1 LSEKRHRAYWL
12 KIRNFNVFSMVK
24 LVPKPHNAGIE
35 CGRFRKVYMFK
46 IAKTAAFVLA
56 AMASVLAVAQRSQGR
71 LERKPSP
78 ATSTAPAAQSATQTS
93 PGLQQFVTSQNSY
106 RGNSKSNSVPNTG
119 LPASPQSIVRPMAPI
134 QAIPAAR
141 QVIAPTAVATT
152 APAPD
157 SQPVANSTPSRE
169 ATAAVHY
176 AQGQLTVNAQ
186 NASLGTVLKL
196 ISAKTGAVIDLA
208 PELQNEPVIAQI
220 GPSAVRE
227 VLTGLLDSP
236 RIDYIIM
243 GTGDAP
249 GSLERIVVRT
259 RQSFARTAMAG
270 GRASQPRPQDADTE
284 AKLEE
289 NGRPTAAVA
298 PAAEPM
304 TQEQLME
311 NWRKIREEKRLAEI
325 EQQRQDRENEQTQ
338 VQVEPQPQPEPQP
351 DNPPPAENPPLK

>member
-1 LSEKRHRAYWL
+1 
-12 KIRNFNVFSMVK
+12 
-24 LVPKPHNAGIE
+24 
-35 CGRFRKVYMFK
+35 MFK
-46 IAKTAAFVLA
+46 IAKTTAFVLA

-78 ATSTAPAAQSATQTS
+78 ATSAAPAAQSGTQTS
-93 PGLQQFVTSQNSY
+93 PGSQQFVTSQNSF
-106 RGNSKSNSVPNTG
+106 RPNPKSNAVPNTG
-119 LPASPQSIVRPMAPI
+119 FPASPQSIVRPMPPI
-134 QAIPAAR
+134 QASPLAGK
-141 QVIAPTAVATT
+141 VIAPIAVAIS
-152 APAPD
+152 APVPD
-157 SQPVANSTPSRE
+157 SHPVVTPQPVVNSTPSRE
-169 ATAAVHY
+169 ATATVHY
-176 AQGQLTVNAQ
+176 AQGQLTVSAQ
-186 NASLGTVLKL
+186 NASLGMVLKL

-270 GRASQPRPQDADTE
+270 GRASQPRPQDGETE

-289 NGRPTAAVA
+289 NGRPTAGVA
-298 PAAEPM
+298 PAAEPL

-338 VQVEPQPQPEPQP
+338 VQVEPQPQLEPQP

>member
-1 LSEKRHRAYWL
+1 
-12 KIRNFNVFSMVK
+12 
-24 LVPKPHNAGIE
+24 
-35 CGRFRKVYMFK
+35 MFK

-56 AMASVLAVAQRSQGR
+56 AMASVLAVAQRSQGH

-78 ATSTAPAAQSATQTS
+78 GTGAGPVAQSGTQAS
-93 PGLQQFVTSQNSY
+93 PGSQQFVTSQNSF
-106 RGNSKSNSVPNTG
+106 RPNSKSSTVSTTT
-119 LPASPQSIVRPMAPI
+119 LPASPQSMVRPIAPI
-134 QAIPAAR
+134 QATPVAR
-141 QVIAPTAVATT
+141 QVIAPTAVATS
-152 APAPD
+152 APVTNV
-157 SQPVANSTPSRE
+157 QPVVNPTPSSE
-169 ATAAVHY
+169 TTASVHY
-176 AQGQLTVNAQ
+176 AQGQLTVSAQ

-249 GSLERIVVRT
+249 GGLERIVVRT

-270 GRASQPRPQDADTE
+270 GRASQPRPQDVETE
-284 AKLEE
+284 TKFEE
-289 NGRPTAAVA
+289 NGRPTAGIAAA
-298 PAAEPM
+298 PAPL

-325 EQQRQDRENEQTQ
+325 EQQRQARENEQTQ

>member
-1 LSEKRHRAYWL
+1 ML
-12 KIRNFNVFSMVK
+12 
-24 LVPKPHNAGIE
+24 
-35 CGRFRKVYMFK
+35 KVYMLK

-56 AMASVLAVAQRSQGR
+56 AMAPVLAVAQRSQGH

-78 ATSTAPAAQSATQTS
+78 ATSAAPAAQSGTQTS
-93 PGLQQFVTSQNSY
+93 PGSQQFVTSQNSF
-106 RGNSKSNSVPNTG
+106 RPNPKSNAVPNTG
-119 LPASPQSIVRPMAPI
+119 LPASPQSIVRPMPPIPASPLAGQVAAPI
-134 QAIPAAR
+134 
-141 QVIAPTAVATT
+141 AVATS
-152 APAPD
+152 APVTNV
-157 SQPVANSTPSRE
+157 QPVVNPTPSRE
-169 ATAAVHY
+169 ATASVHY
-176 AQGQLTVNAQ
+176 AQGQLTVSAQ
-186 NASLGTVLKL
+186 NASLGAVLKL

-270 GRASQPRPQDADTE
+270 GRASQPRPQDGGTE

-289 NGRPTAAVA
+289 NGRPTAGVA
-298 PAAEPM
+298 PAAEPL

-351 DNPPPAENPPLK
+351 DNPPPAENPPQK

>member
-1 LSEKRHRAYWL
+1 
-12 KIRNFNVFSMVK
+12 
-24 LVPKPHNAGIE
+24 
-35 CGRFRKVYMFK
+35 MFK

-56 AMASVLAVAQRSQGR
+56 AMASVLAVAQRSQGH

-78 ATSTAPAAQSATQTS
+78 ATSAAPAAQSGTQTS
-93 PGLQQFVTSQNSY
+93 PASQQFVTSQNSF
-106 RGNSKSNSVPNTG
+106 RPNPKSNAVPNTG
-119 LPASPQSIVRPMAPI
+119 LPASPQSIVRPMPPI
-134 QAIPAAR
+134 QASPLAG
-141 QVIAPTAVATT
+141 QVIAPIAVAIS
-152 APAPD
+152 APVPD
-157 SQPVANSTPSRE
+157 SHPVVNPQPAVNSTPSRE
-169 ATAAVHY
+169 AIASVHY
-176 AQGQLTVNAQ
+176 AQGQLTVSAQ

-270 GRASQPRPQDADTE
+270 GRASQPRLQDAETE

-289 NGRPTAAVA
+289 NGRPTAGGVA
-298 PAAEPM
+298 PAAEPL

>member
-1 LSEKRHRAYWL
+1 
-12 KIRNFNVFSMVK
+12 
-24 LVPKPHNAGIE
+24 
-35 CGRFRKVYMFK
+35 MFK

-56 AMASVLAVAQRSQGR
+56 AMASVLAVAQRSQGH

-78 ATSTAPAAQSATQTS
+78 ATSAAPAAQSGTQTS
-93 PGLQQFVTSQNSY
+93 PGSQQFVTSQNSF
-106 RGNSKSNSVPNTG
+106 RPNPKSNAVPNTG
-119 LPASPQSIVRPMAPI
+119 LPASPQSIVRPMPPI
-134 QAIPAAR
+134 QASPLAG
-141 QVIAPTAVATT
+141 QVIAPIAVAIS

-157 SQPVANSTPSRE
+157 SHPVVTPQPVVNSTPSRE
-169 ATAAVHY
+169 ATATVHY
-176 AQGQLTVNAQ
+176 AQGQLTVSAQ
-186 NASLGTVLKL
+186 NASLGMVLKL

-270 GRASQPRPQDADTE
+270 GRASQPRLQDAETE

-289 NGRPTAAVA
+289 SVRPAAGGVA
-298 PAAEPM
+298 PAAEPL

-338 VQVEPQPQPEPQP
+338 VQVEPQPQLEPQP